1 MNTSSSNVFDAGP
14 SNLHVPRIVH
24 QFEAS
29 FHVQQNVIEV
39 PLSYHRQWSPNY
51 PNYVLFD
58 YEGDKHFIKLHKYGN
73 RFYFGDGLKELRRT
87 HGIHESVLMRFVGRD
102 KKYYVQCGRC
112 GTSTPKGSPN
122 HKAPYMIHQNYQL
135 VLPPEASI
143 YLTASKKYMVVDC
156 GSGRHQKWMITM
168 NNGMSC
174 VADAWIH
181 CLGDCHLKA
190 GDEVIFFYNID
201 QHLWEVLYRKQV
213 TWDDTEDE
221 ADSP

>member
-1 MNTSSSNVFDAGP
+1 MAFTKVFSCGLLEGTKNTTFSVDVVGPLHQRAAPTIRHHVFTIDV
-14 SNLHVPRIVH
+14 S
-24 QFEAS
+24 E
-29 FHVQQNVIEV
+29 
-39 PLSYHRQWSPNY
+39 
-51 PNYVLFD
+51 D
-58 YEGDKHFIKLHKYGN
+58 
-73 RFYFGDGLKELRRT
+73 
-87 HGIHESVLMRFVGRD
+87 
-102 KKYYVQCGRC
+102 
-112 GTSTPKGSPN
+112 
-122 HKAPYMIHQNYQL
+122 MIHQNYQL

>member
-1 MNTSSSNVFDAGP
+1 MTLTSKH
-14 SNLHVPRIVH
+14 L
-24 QFEAS
+24 
-29 FHVQQNVIEV
+29 VIYNIMEV

-73 RFYFGDGLKELRRT
+73 RFYFGDGLKELRRI

-102 KKYYVQCGRC
+102 KNTTFSVDIVGPLHQRA
-112 GTSTPKGSPN
+112 
-122 HKAPYMIHQNYQL
+122 APTIRHHVFTIDVSEDMIQQNYQL

-143 YLTASKKYMVVDC
+143 YLTASKKYMVVDR
-156 GSGRHQKWMITM
+156 GS
-168 NNGMSC
+168 
-174 VADAWIH
+174 
-181 CLGDCHLKA
+181 GDCHLKA
-190 GDEVIFFYNID
+190 EDEVIFFYNID

>member
-1 MNTSSSNVFDAGP
+1 
-14 SNLHVPRIVH
+14 
-24 QFEAS
+24 
-29 FHVQQNVIEV
+29 
-39 PLSYHRQWSPNY
+39 
-51 PNYVLFD
+51 
-58 YEGDKHFIKLHKYGN
+58 
-73 RFYFGDGLKELRRT
+73 
-87 HGIHESVLMRFVGRD
+87 
-102 KKYYVQCGRC
+102 
-112 GTSTPKGSPN
+112 
-122 HKAPYMIHQNYQL
+122 
-135 VLPPEASI
+135 
-143 YLTASKKYMVVDC
+143 MVVDC

-213 TWDDTEDE
+213 TWDDTKDE